1 MKLVDL
7 NAQWHRMNKMIN
19 VQLIDAIENEIVL

>member
-7 NAQWHRMNKMIN
+7 NAQWHRMNKMI
-19 VQLIDAIENEIVL
+19 VQLIDVIENEIVL